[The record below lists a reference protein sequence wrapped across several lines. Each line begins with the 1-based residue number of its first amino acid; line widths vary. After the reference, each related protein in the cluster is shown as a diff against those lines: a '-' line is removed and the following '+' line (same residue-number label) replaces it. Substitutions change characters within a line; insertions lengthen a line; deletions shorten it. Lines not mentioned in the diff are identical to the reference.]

1 MRKSF
6 SLAQGRKEAALF
18 VHSLWSTRGIRVLG
32 QPQMVNMRRGNIER
46 GLGMGRRNRRRGNLR
61 ADPGSRS
68 QSRPGQLRPNLFLTR
83 VPRHALLAGT
93 ALATTLMA
101 SAPTP
106 ASAQAVI
113 IASNAPVSFT
123 RNSDCVFI
131 GTCLAV
137 TTFGN
142 GASISLTNHGDLAV
156 AGPASSGIFTSAGLL
171 LGFTFP
177 NSPTTINNTG
187 DIATAGLL
195 SHGIEANSY
204 SRNSPITITNSGD
217 IATAGI
223 SASGL
228 NGYTYG
234 PNSNLSI
241 ANSGEIAT
249 IARYAVGIYGYTYA
263 SNSSISITNSGD
275 VTTRGT
281 FADGIYAGTYGAGS
295 SITVMNSG
303 RITTRGVSAAGI
315 NAYSYGTN
323 SDILI
328 INSGDI
334 TSTGFL
340 SDGIYATTY
349 GAGSS
354 LTIRNSGGVNAS
366 GLSAYGINAAA
377 YGASSPIT
385 IENSGDVY
393 GNSAGIYTYS
403 ATSTAIINKAGGS
416 ISAGSGLAIDT
427 EGAGTTI
434 ENAGLI
440 TGHVDLTDSADQF
453 LNKAGGEFRAMKTSV
468 FGGGSDLFRNED
480 GGVLRAASQSTN
492 GEQTNFVGL
501 EKFENKGLI
510 TMVDGRDNDVFTI
523 SNTPGGKDLTFVGSG
538 DSTLAVDAFLGG
550 PGSTADHFIVEGD
563 ASGRTAVAVN
573 NTNSSSARYDPVG
586 IPVVFVRGKFV
597 EEKNFYMREPIDTGF
612 FDYDLFFKPTG
623 SGFFYLKNHASG
635 GAHLLPELVTATHDV
650 FHNTTE
656 TWFDQSTD
664 LRVLLAQGATCSSK
678 SRAQDEARCQQLF
691 NVTPG
696 VWVRGASSWFDL
708 QDSATTKADGRT
720 YHHNLDRNFDVG
732 LFESGIDFGK
742 RDLFAPGD
750 ILVFGV
756 LGGATE
762 ATLDYKAIE
771 RSFNLDG
778 GEVGAYAT
786 YLKGGFFA
794 DTLFK
799 TIFAKLDPKE
809 VRGFPDTLNSATYG
823 FRTDAGYRFGGF
835 RRGPFFEPLATI
847 AASWTHIDDFTRDGN
862 AVNFNDDAN
871 VRGRVGLRL
880 GTSTDIWQDTTFEPF
895 VVGSLWGTLSGN
907 HTASLTST
915 GTLFEFT
922 DAPED
927 LWGVVSGG
935 VNFFNPSAHTS
946 VFAKV
951 DYTFADQTQG
961 VGVRAG
967 MRYNW

>member
-1 MRKSF
+1 
-6 SLAQGRKEAALF
+6 
-18 VHSLWSTRGIRVLG
+18 
-32 QPQMVNMRRGNIER
+32 MVNMRRGNIER
-46 GLGMGRRNRRRGNLR
+46 GLDMGRRNRRKEDLR
-61 ADPGSRS
+61 ADLGSRS
-68 QSRPGQLRPNLFLTR
+68 QSRPGRLRPNLFLTR
-83 VPRHALLAGT
+83 AERRVLLAGT
-93 ALATTLMA
+93 ALVSTLMMA
-101 SAPTP
+101 APTP
-106 ASAQAVI
+106 ASAQALI
-113 IASNAPVSFT
+113 ISNSPVTFT
-123 RNSDCVFI
+123 NTHDCIFAGSCVAI
-131 GTCLAV
+131 V
-137 TTFGN
+137 TFGT
-142 GASISLTNHGDLAV
+142 GASINFTNTGDLAV
-156 AGPASSGIFTSAGLL
+156 LGVTASAIY
-171 LGFTFP
+171 
-177 NSPTTINNTG
+177 N
-187 DIATAGLL
+187 ATASPL
-195 SHGIEANSY
+195 
-204 SRNSPITITNSGD
+204 SPITINNSGD
-217 IATAGI
+217 IATAGVRAHGI
-223 SASGL
+223 QAASGSR
-228 NGYTYG
+228 
-234 PNSNLSI
+234 NSSVSI
-241 ANSGEIAT
+241 VSSGDIAT
-249 IARYAVGIYGYTYA
+249 IGFNAHGIYGYTGGR
-263 SNSSISITNSGD
+263 SSSLSITNSGGIA
-275 VTTRGT
+275 TRGHYAGGIVGYT
-281 FADGIYAGTYGAGS
+281 FGTSSNLTITNSGQIATRGVFSYGIYAYTGGS
-295 SITVMNSG
+295 NADLTVTNSG
-303 RITTRGVSAAGI
+303 EVTTTGAYAHGISAT
-315 NAYSYGTN
+315 TN
-323 SDILI
+323 RSSSTLSIV
-328 INSGDI
+328 NSGDVQA
-334 TSTGFL
+334 TGFL
-340 SDGIYATTY
+340 ASGIFGTTY
-349 GAGSS
+349 GSS
-354 LTIRNSGGVNAS
+354 SPLEVNNSGSTRGEGVL
-366 GLSAYGINAAA
+366 GYGINVAT
-377 YGASSPIT
+377 YGSSSPIT

-427 EGAGTTI
+427 EGASTTI
-434 ENAGLI
+434 ENSGLI
-440 TGHVDLTDSADQF
+440 TGHIDLTDSADRF
-453 LNKAGGEFRAMKTSV
+453 LNKSGGEFRAMGTSD

-480 GGVLRAASQSTN
+480 GGVLRPASQITN
-492 GEQTNFVGL
+492 GERTNFVGL
-501 EKFENKGLI
+501 KRFENEGLI
-510 TMVDGRDNDVFTI
+510 SMVDGRDNDVFTI

-538 DSTLAVDAFLGG
+538 NSQLAVDAFLGG
-550 PGSTADHFIVEGD
+550 PGSTADHFVVEGD
-563 ASGRTAVAVN
+563 TFGRTAIAVN

-597 EEKNFYMREPIDTGF
+597 EDKNFYLPKPIDAGF

-623 SGFFYLKNHASG
+623 SGFFELKNHTGG
-635 GAHLLPELVTATHDV
+635 GAHLLPELVTVTHDV

-696 VWVRGASSWFDL
+696 VWVRGAGSWFNL
-708 QDSATTKADGRT
+708 QDSATTTANGRT
-720 YHHNLDRNFDVG
+720 YHHDLERDLGVG
-732 LFESGIDFGK
+732 LFESGVDFGK
-742 RDLFAPGD
+742 RDLFTPGD

-809 VRGFPDTLNSATYG
+809 VRGFPDTLDTVTYG
-823 FRTDAGYRFGGF
+823 FRTDTGYRFGGF

-847 AASWTHIDDFTRDGN
+847 AVSWSHVDDFTLDGN
-862 AVNFNDDAN
+862 AVNFNDDEN

-880 GTSTDIWQDTTFEPF
+880 GTSTDIWQGTTFEPF

-915 GTLFEFT
+915 GTLFQFT

-935 VNFFNPSAHTS
+935 VNFFNPSAQTS